1 MEDFKILLSSSRFQ
15 GVLAIG
21 ILQALLLFNLI
32 TNTQMEG
39 LVQIIQGIIATA
51 VVIRSV
57 DRIGD
62 KIEK

>member
-1 MEDFKILLSSSRFQ
+1 MTNIKTLFASSRFQ

-21 ILQALLLFNLI
+21 ILQALLLFNII
-32 TNTQMEG
+32 TNAQMEG

-57 DRIGD
+57 DRNFGD
-62 KIEK
+62 VK